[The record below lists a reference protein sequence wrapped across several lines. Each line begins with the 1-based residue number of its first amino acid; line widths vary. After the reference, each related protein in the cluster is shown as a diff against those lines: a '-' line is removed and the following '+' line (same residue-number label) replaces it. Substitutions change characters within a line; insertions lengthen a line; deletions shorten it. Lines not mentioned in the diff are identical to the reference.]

1 LKLGM
6 NIEAIQRSN
15 RCLIMH
21 LMLEQHTMSRVEL
34 AKKTGLKKA
43 TITNIINEFYELGI
57 IEDCGQIK
65 GEHGRKTDALKL
77 NVARAKVIS
86 LRITRKYF
94 EIELFDLNGTQFN
107 NYRENISTFDG
118 IHKIL
123 NLLKQHLNNII
134 NEAGAQ
140 NLLGICVGEPG
151 PLIQNEKNMAIVSGF
166 EQLRTVD
173 IKKELRKEFDLP
185 VFVEHD
191 AKLATFAEWKYWSQ
205 SNKRNEG
212 ILLGILSTGQGV
224 GAGIV
229 INGKI
234 VKGKLGIA
242 GEIGYMGINFNG
254 PRMTSG
260 NRGGF
265 EYYSSAE
272 STKRYMLDRLHEFPS
287 SGLAESSTL
296 NEIYTEYENG
306 NPLAKWAVEQTAWYL
321 GYGIAG
327 IVSILNPEMIILGAD
342 YPRIPKF
349 LESVRETVKQ
359 LVYPEIYEAL
369 NIDFSQIEGN
379 ATLKG
384 GFNFVVDR
392 LYNSQLI
399 YEQIKQIYINN
410 N

>member
-1 LKLGM
+1 
-6 NIEAIQRSN
+6 
-15 RCLIMH
+15 MH
-21 LMLEQHTMSRVEL
+21 LMLEKHTMSRVEL

-57 IEDCGQIK
+57 VEDCGQIK

-77 NVARAKVIS
+77 NVVKAKVIS

-94 EIELFDLNGTQFN
+94 EIALFDMNGTRLN
-107 NYRENISTFDG
+107 HYRENISTLDE

-123 NLLKQHLNNII
+123 NLLKQHLYSVV
-134 NEAGAQ
+134 NENGAQ
-140 NLLGICVGEPG
+140 NLLGICVGVPG

-166 EQLRTVD
+166 EQLRKVD
-173 IKKELRKEFDLP
+173 IKKELEEEFDIP

-191 AKLATFAEWKYWSQ
+191 AKLATFAEWKSWSQ
-205 SNKRNEG
+205 SNNKSEG

-254 PRMTSG
+254 PMMTSG
-260 NRGGF
+260 NRGIF

-272 STKRYMLDRLHEFPS
+272 STKRYMLDRLHEFPTA
-287 SGLAESSTL
+287 GLSENSTL
-296 NEIYTEYENG
+296 NDIYTKYENE
-306 NPLAKWAVEQTAWYL
+306 NPLATWAVEQTAWYM

-327 IVSILNPEMIILGAD
+327 IVSILNPDMIILGAD

-349 LESVRETVKQ
+349 LEAVRETVKQ
-359 LVYPEIYEAL
+359 LVYPEIYESL

-399 YEQIKQIYINN
+399 YEQIKQIYIDKDPVE
-410 N
+410 